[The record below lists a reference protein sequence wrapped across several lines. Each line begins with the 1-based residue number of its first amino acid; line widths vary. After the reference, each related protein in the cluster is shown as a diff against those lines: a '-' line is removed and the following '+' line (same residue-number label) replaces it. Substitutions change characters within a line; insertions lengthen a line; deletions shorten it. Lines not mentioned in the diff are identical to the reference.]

1 MNKMNFGFA
10 LSKDFPYIRFLG
22 FFGTLFFMFF
32 SRGIPRY
39 FIDMFFDGAPYYSIT
54 NKQTGEDLIIITELY
69 FWILVLIV
77 YVAVLVYLFI
87 IPLTLHFRPDS
98 FLSHLFIK
106 DEKAESKKD
115 EKAESKSFPIEKQ
128 IDGTTVILL
137 YILSFF
143 IPLAGFIVGAIY
155 ASKKEEHYKHVGKN
169 CLIFSVL
176 NIVLSFIMIAV
187 ILVSV

>member
-1 MNKMNFGFA
+1 MSASTKKIFGLRQDFPFVRMFGFF
-10 LSKDFPYIRFLG
+10 LSIF
-22 FFGTLFFMFF
+22 TM
-32 SRGIPRY
+32 GIMQPT
-39 FIDMFFDGAPYYSIT
+39 IDKIVPSPYYSIT

-155 ASKKEEHYKHVGKN
+155 ASKDEEHYKHVGKN

-176 NIVLSFIMIAV
+176 NIVLVLFSYILIAL
-187 ILVSV
+187 ILFA